1 MKNVNFLTNFIK
13 KTHTVVVQMT
23 NGSLDDKKLDD
34 RGIILDDRG
43 GMFDDRQH
51 DRRMRRSEKGPPVA
65 SVSVLRI
72 VAISGK
78 VSVFPGPLTTSNG
91 QFLGRPEGNNFDLQI
106 NFSNSKIL
114 ALQRI

>member
-1 MKNVNFLTNFIK
+1 MILKNFNFLTNFIK

-78 VSVFPGPLTTSNG
+78 VSVFFQDLLRPPMGNFLAG
-91 QFLGRPEGNNFDLQI
+91 QREQF
-106 NFSNSKIL
+106 
-114 ALQRI
+114 

>member
-1 MKNVNFLTNFIK
+1 
-13 KTHTVVVQMT
+13 MT

-51 DRRMRRSEKGPPVA
+51 DLRMRRSEKGPPVA

-78 VSVFPGPLTTSNG
+78 ISVFFQRETILI
-91 QFLGRPEGNNFDLQI
+91 FK
-106 NFSNSKIL
+106 KIL
-114 ALQRI
+114 AIQKFWHYKGYELTNCSF